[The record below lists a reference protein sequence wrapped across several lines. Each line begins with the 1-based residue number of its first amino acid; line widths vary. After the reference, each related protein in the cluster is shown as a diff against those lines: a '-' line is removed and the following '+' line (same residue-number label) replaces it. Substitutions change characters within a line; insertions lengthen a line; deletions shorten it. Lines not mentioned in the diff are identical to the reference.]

1 MCGTLGLFADCP
13 IADTCAIK
21 ALAWSAPQ
29 AEPDEFRSPFEPWY
43 ERSAVRS
50 APARV
55 LDPVDRTQ
63 VMFSPDL
70 VPVLQDTRVRSLG
83 SEVVRAASIRQALRY
98 LEFTAVLEARV
109 VNDVVRDI
117 MFLGAGVTLPPV
129 MVRDAHRIYTDE
141 AFHAQFSYELAAQIT
156 NLTGVAHD
164 RTVEPY
170 FVRRLRA
177 VKAAN
182 EPSLRKLIDYLFV
195 FVSETLITGSL
206 STAAQD
212 SRVAPAVSESLRDHA
227 RDEGRHH
234 VYFAEFFRRLWG
246 ALPGSVR
253 VAVAPVIPDLID
265 AFLAP
270 DVTMARE
277 ELKLY
282 GFTADEANNIAD
294 GIAADA
300 ARGGRRAESARLT
313 LQYVRESD
321 ADLTSPQALTRFE
334 EMGMGRE

>member
-13 IADTCAIK
+13 ISDTCAIK
-21 ALAWSAPQ
+21 ALARSAPP
-29 AEPDEFRSPFEPWY
+29 AEPEGFHSPFEPWY

-63 VMFSPDL
+63 AMFSPDL
-70 VPVLQDTRVRSLG
+70 VPVLQDARVRRLG

-117 MFLGAGVTLPPV
+117 MFLEAGVTLPSV

-156 NLTGVAHD
+156 DLTGVVHD

-182 EPSLRKLIDYLFV
+182 EPSLRRLIDYLFV

-212 SRVAPAVSESLRDHA
+212 PRVVPAVRESLRDHA

-246 ALPGSVR
+246 AVPESVR
-253 VAVAPVIPDLID
+253 AAVAPVIPDLVE

-277 ELKLY
+277 ELLLY
-282 GFTADEANNIAD
+282 GFETDEADDIAD
-294 GIAADA
+294 GIAAGA
-300 ARGGRRAESARLT
+300 ARGGRRAELARLT

-321 ADLTSPQALTRFE
+321 ADLASPQTVARFE